1 MRMMLR
7 WTVPVEAGNRAFA
20 DGTLGPAIEAVLEDL
35 NPEAAYF
42 FAEDG
47 ERSGMV
53 IFDMADT
60 SEIPRIAEPLFI
72 KFDAAVQFVPVMN
85 ADDLKKGL
93 GSLSS

>member
-7 WTVPVEAGNRAFA
+7 WTIPVEAGNRAFA
-20 DGTLGPAIEAVLEDL
+20 DGTLGPAIEAVLKDL

-53 IFDMADT
+53 VFDMADS
-60 SEIPRIAEPLFI
+60 SEIPRIAERLFTT
-72 KFDAAVQFVPVMN
+72 FDAAVQFIPVMN

-93 GSLSS
+93 GAASS